1 MRYKGTMRCL
11 LLCALA
17 ALAAACGED
26 SAPVVPVTLQPR
38 PGRPGERFAVRVE
51 HKTINPVS
59 AHQSVEVSVKGDWVD
74 EMQPAARVLRSG
86 SVGGEEFR
94 LELTSQ
100 EGHLVNDRGERQDAF
115 GQFEALLPTRAVRPG
130 DRWQARDFWGTWARS
145 FPAPAPKLRSVR
157 AACAYRGADDR
168 VATIRVEILVETF
181 EGPWALAG
189 DLAYDLAAGMLV
201 RVELKGTGKGFRQ
214 ELTAERAL
222 LDR

>member
-1 MRYKGTMRCL
+1 MGRIALIVVTTGTIKVGDII
-11 LLCALA
+11 LCR
-17 ALAAACGED
+17 
-26 SAPVVPVTLQPR
+26 QYW
-38 PGRPGERFAVRVE
+38 GRVR
-51 HKTINPVS
+51 
-59 AHQSVEVSVKGDWVD
+59 A
-74 EMQPAARVLRSG
+74 
-86 SVGGEEFR
+86 
-94 LELTSQ
+94 
-100 EGHLVNDRGERQDAF
+100 LVNDRGERQDAF

>member
-1 MRYKGTMRCL
+1 MRYKEAMRCL
-11 LLCALA
+11 LLGALV
-17 ALAAACGED
+17 ALVAACGGD
-26 SAPVVPVTLQPR
+26 PAPVVPVTLQPR

-74 EMQPAARVLRSG
+74 EMQPAGRVLRSG

-94 LELTSQ
+94 PAMTRR
-100 EGHLVNDRGERQDAF
+100 EGHLVNEIGERQDAF

-130 DRWQARDFWGTWARS
+130 DRWQVRDFWGTWGAA
-145 FPAPAPKLRSVR
+145 FPAPAPKLRNVR
-157 AACAYRGADDR
+157 ASCTYQGAEDG
-168 VATIRVEILVETF
+168 VATIHAEVLAETL

-189 DLAYDLAAGMLV
+189 DLAYDLAAKMLV

-214 ELTAERAL
+214 VFLAERQL
-222 LDR
+222 LER